1 MNRLMNKW
9 RMFPGRSSF
18 SAQELSGFSGVC
30 KSEFHPSSSVHK
42 QQLWI
47 WGTRHLGKRKKT
59 VGILNCGFSKTVPG
73 KKTGEWS
80 VGSVD

>member
-1 MNRLMNKW
+1 MAYVPRSFVVFSTRAVRFLG
-9 RMFPGRSSF
+9 RMQVRISPQLVGTQ
-18 SAQELSGFSGVC
+18 AATWELG
-30 KSEFHPSSSVHK
+30 H
-42 QQLWI
+42 
-47 WGTRHLGKRKKT
+47 TTLGKKKKKT